1 MKLKTADYDEHQRRN
16 REVRAAREVAEC
28 AAYGSVVAVWLRASS
43 DMGLILACIGLQGVI
58 GFPSAGCHR
67 VCTCMRKDCCLNGK
81 QQPTFGNLRYIGLSG
96 ASHQLV
102 RPWYV
107 Q

>member
-58 GFPSAGCHR
+58 GFTVLALMIHDERLAISVTSVFRVSAFQH
-67 VCTCMRKDCCLNGK
+67 
-81 QQPTFGNLRYIGLSG
+81 
-96 ASHQLV
+96 
-102 RPWYV
+102 
-107 Q
+107 

>member
-58 GFPSAGCHR
+58 GFPFAGCHR
-67 VCTCMRKDCCLNGK
+67 VCTCMWLVCAFAGK
-81 QQPTFGNLRYIGLSG
+81 I
-96 ASHQLV
+96 V
-102 RPWYV
+102 V
-107 Q
+107 